1 MNNMYRKAF
10 KFAVMTITI
19 LTANLLTGFIGD
31 LLTKYKNQYKPL
43 TYTLI
48 AMAVI
53 TVILY
58 PLYAKLEV
66 WLTVLSSKIVR
77 SGKSVGGRYLGLFF
91 SFVVCIFIL
100 AYFYARMWYHI
111 DLLGVLIDGKILDY
125 F

>member
-1 MNNMYRKAF
+1 MYRKAF

-31 LLTKYKNQYKPL
+31 LLTKYKSQYKPL

-48 AMAVI
+48 AMAII

-58 PLYAKLEV
+58 PLYAKLEI
-66 WLTVLSSKIVR
+66 WLTLLSSKIVR

-100 AYFYARMWYHI
+100 AYFYARMWYNI